1 MANPDLRPRKPGPR
15 PGVCDRE
22 QPPVHG
28 GYPGDFPL
36 DRGREMAGQSRTFPV
51 AVPWVDAPH
60 GRGHSRRTLR
70 PAEGRARAAAMRPIP
85 APWLLHRLLPRR
97 HAVTR
102 RAGLAFQRRTVP
114 GGHSGESP
122 DTPAGGGGLRRRPAE
137 EFLDLRREPRCATPR
152 PQGRVRRWLGHE
164 AECGAAGRSSASNR
178 RRVGPAARGARV
190 LRLSDAPRTWR
201 LQGLRPCGVVLLLR
215 ATTPLRSWFPV
226 APNLA
231 VRALAGTA
239 FFTLIAPVARTVFVP
254 RLLLPA
260 RQTESLRHDCF
271 GTQRHWQRK
280 ELATRPLRDSIG
292 ETLWSHRPLPPI
304 PLSTMSPRSLPS
316 LARSSARP
324 RSSA

>member
-1 MANPDLRPRKPGPR
+1 MANPDFRPREPGPR

-22 QPPVHG
+22 QPSVHG

-36 DRGREMAGQSRTFPV
+36 DRGCEMAGQSRTVPV
-51 AVPWVDAPH
+51 PVPWVDAPH

-70 PAEGRARAAAMRPIP
+70 PAEGRESAAAMRPIP

-114 GGHSGESP
+114 VGHSGESP

-178 RRVGPAARGARV
+178 RRVAPAARGEGMTT
-190 LRLSDAPRTWR
+190 PKTWR
-201 LQGLRPCGVVLLLR
+201 LLV
-215 ATTPLRSWFPV
+215 
-226 APNLA
+226 
-231 VRALAGTA
+231 GTA
-239 FFTLIAPVARTVFVP
+239 FFTLIEPVAVAVIVP
-254 RLLLPA
+254 WLLLPA
-260 RQTESLRHDCF
+260 HPGTATGASLVF
-271 GTQRHWQRK
+271 GV
-280 ELATRPLRDSIG
+280 
-292 ETLWSHRPLPPI
+292 LPIACGALIYIRCAADFIFAGHGTPA
-304 PLSTMSPRSLPS
+304 PYAPPK
-316 LARSSARP
+316 
-324 RSSA
+324 